1 MLELSRQKL
10 KEDLYN
16 VGAFAIET
24 YGALQIQVT
33 QEDTVRD
40 IDSEYFYRTEK
51 KNLQQIDKY
60 YLVVGEANFIYSADA
75 EKPISVLM
83 EEIRAL
89 DPDGNDW
96 QSFERA
102 GRANVVPLLE
112 AMRRRV
118 LVAEELRKKAEELGE
133 PDSEFI
139 EYAQKRKN
147 WSLEPLMIGRHA
159 LAREGKT
166 FKAPV
171 EFNQGFYSDPMR
183 WSEPKRDL
191 FDWFRFVDGID
202 KFTDL
207 VGLNWGAETFLEWHN
222 SENA

>member
-40 IDSEYFYRTEK
+40 IDSEYFYRSEK

-60 YLVVGEANFIYSADA
+60 YLVVGAENFIYGADNEKKSMSAL
-75 EKPISVLM
+75 I
-83 EEIRAL
+83 EEINSI
-89 DPDGNDW
+89 DPDGRNW
-96 QSFERA
+96 EGFERA
-102 GRANVVPLLE
+102 GRNNVLYLLNM
-112 AMRRRV
+112 MRRHMRV
-118 LVAEELRKKAEELGE
+118 PDEIQGVVAE
-133 PDSEFI
+133 
-139 EYAQKRKN
+139 
-147 WSLEPLMIGRHA
+147 
-159 LAREGKT
+159 KT
-166 FKAPV
+166 FRAPV
-171 EFNQGFYSDPMR
+171 EFNKGFYMEPLR
-183 WSEPKRDL
+183 WCEPKEDL
-191 FDWFRFVDGID
+191 FEWFCLVDSVD